1 MLSNISKTYER
12 CLYDQVQFFFFFY
25 SLLSKH
31 QCGLRK
37 GDNAQH
43 CLINLI
49 EKSEKSFDNGE
60 AFGTLTDLSNAFDC
74 LSHELLIA

>member
-1 MLSNISKTYER
+1 MKDAFMIKFSL
-12 CLYDQVQFFFFFY
+12 FFFFY

-60 AFGTLTDLSNAFDC
+60 AFGTLTDLSKAFDC
-74 LSHELLIA
+74 FSHELLIA